1 MLDITSFGSYG
12 FSLAY
17 HGANEYLIS
26 EYSGHFA
33 LTVDVMDEYG
43 ECKIGEQKFSCSSV
57 SSAIAIIE
65 AMENGEEV

>member
-1 MLDITSFGSYG
+1 MLDITSFGACG

-17 HGANEYLIS
+17 YGANKYLIS
-26 EYSGHFA
+26 EYSGHFV

-43 ECKIGEQKFSCSSV
+43 ECKTGEREFTCSSV